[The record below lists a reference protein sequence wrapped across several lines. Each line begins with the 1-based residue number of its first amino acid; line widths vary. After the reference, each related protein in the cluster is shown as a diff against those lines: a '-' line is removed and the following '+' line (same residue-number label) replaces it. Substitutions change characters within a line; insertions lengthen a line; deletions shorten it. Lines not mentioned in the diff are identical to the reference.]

1 MYACT
6 HTAVDEAFR
15 LQGSMR
21 GSWRGRDAGSAD
33 KVTALHAAAS
43 WLIVGRASGAVQ
55 SYALPSLQYSGL
67 AMLVLGADTVTWS
80 FTLKQISFS
89 TRQTLT
95 IV

>member
-1 MYACT
+1 MYAC
-6 HTAVDEAFR
+6 ARIASKGVFQ

-21 GSWRGRDAGSAD
+21 GSWRSRDAGSAD

-67 AMLVLGADTVTWS
+67 ARFGMGADTMTES
-80 FTLKQISFS
+80 FTLRQISFS

-95 IV
+95 TL

>member
-1 MYACT
+1 MRPPPQMHACM
-6 HTAVDEAFR
+6 HTAPDEVFW

-43 WLIVGRASGAVQ
+43 WLILGRASGALQ

-67 AMLVLGADTVTWS
+67 AMAFLG
-80 FTLKQISFS
+80 
-89 TRQTLT
+89 
-95 IV
+95 